1 MDLFKHRSFAVGMP
15 LVILYYVGASGVF
28 FTFVLFLQSGLG
40 FSPIDSGLAFAAIN
54 TGFITA
60 SLFGPRLIPRLGNRL
75 LSFAYALQAAGLIWT
90 MLTVTSSGT
99 ALTLYELAAPLIVFG
114 LGAGF
119 ALSPLLGII
128 LSGVPTQD
136 VGAASGVVSTSMQIG
151 NSVGISLFGLL
162 FYRFLSS
169 QLSSAPISYLDSF
182 KLTLPFLI
190 IPSISSFLIVFLL
203 SQHHARQI
211 IHRLEA

>member
-1 MDLFKHRSFAVGMP
+1 MF
-15 LVILYYVGASGVF
+15 
-28 FTFVLFLQSGLG
+28 
-40 FSPIDSGLAFAAIN
+40 
-54 TGFITA
+54 
-60 SLFGPRLIPRLGNRL
+60 
-75 LSFAYALQAAGLIWT
+75 
-90 MLTVTSSGT
+90 TVTSSGT

-128 LSGVPTQD
+128 LSGVPGQD

-151 NSVGISLFGLL
+151 NTVGISLFGLL
-162 FYRFLSS
+162 FYRFLSN
-169 QLSSAPISYLDSF
+169 QLSSVPISYLDSF

-203 SQHHARQI
+203 SQRRTRQI